1 MAFFGLKTSMFL
13 RSRLNF
19 VAGMACDKM
28 VMDNREEN
36 MSDTVETAAE
46 TRGQSKTP
54 WHLWVV
60 GIIATVWN
68 SGGAL
73 DYTMT
78 QTRNES
84 YMSGFTQEQ
93 LDYFYAFPAWAD
105 AAWAL
110 GVWGAFVGSLLL
122 LLRIRHAVIAFGIS
136 LLGLLGSSIYQMT
149 NDVPDSLNTTGI
161 WIFTAAIW
169 LSVIFL
175 IFYARKMKAASVL
188 R

>member
-1 MAFFGLKTSMFL
+1 
-13 RSRLNF
+13 
-19 VAGMACDKM
+19 
-28 VMDNREEN
+28 
-36 MSDTVETAAE
+36 MSETVENVTGSDS
-46 TRGQSKTP
+46 RPSTP

-60 GIIATVWN
+60 GIIATLWN

-78 QTRNES
+78 QTRNTS
-84 YMSGFTQEQ
+84 YMSSFTQEQ

-110 GVWGAFVGSLLL
+110 GVWGAFIGSLLL
-122 LLRIRHAVIAFGIS
+122 LLRSRYAIIAFGLS

-149 NDVPDSLNTTGI
+149 TDMPASLSTPGI
-161 WIFTAAIW
+161 WIFTVVIW
-169 LSVIFL
+169 LSIILL
-175 IFYARKMKAASVL
+175 IWYARMMTTKGVL

>member
-1 MAFFGLKTSMFL
+1 MTQ
-13 RSRLNF
+13 
-19 VAGMACDKM
+19 
-28 VMDNREEN
+28 
-36 MSDTVETAAE
+36 TVENIDTGDARPA
-46 TRGQSKTP
+46 TP

-60 GIIATVWN
+60 GIVATLWN

-84 YMSGFTQEQ
+84 YMSSFTQEQ

-110 GVWGAFVGSLLL
+110 GVWGALLGSLLL
-122 LLRIRHAVIAFGIS
+122 LMRSRHAVIAFGLS

-149 NDVPDSLNTTGI
+149 ADMPVSLSTPGI
-161 WIFTAAIW
+161 WMFTAAIW
-169 LSVIFL
+169 LSIILL
-175 IFYARKMKAASVL
+175 IWYARKMTVGGIL

>member
-1 MAFFGLKTSMFL
+1 
-13 RSRLNF
+13 
-19 VAGMACDKM
+19 
-28 VMDNREEN
+28 
-36 MSDTVETAAE
+36 MSETVETVTE
-46 TRGQSKTP
+46 TQGKPKTP

-78 QTRNES
+78 QTRNAS

-93 LDYFYAFPAWAD
+93 LDYFYGFPAWAD
-105 AAWAL
+105 AVWAL

-122 LLRIRHAVIAFGIS
+122 LLRTRHAVIAFGIS
-136 LLGLLGSSIYQMT
+136 LAGLLGSSIYQMT
-149 NDVPDSLNTTGI
+149 TDVPNSLTTTGI
-161 WIFTAAIW
+161 WVFTAVIW
-169 LSVIFL
+169 LSIIFL
-175 IFYARKMKAASVL
+175 ILYSRMMIARGVL